1 MKMAAKQPSGMV
13 GFSFVWAGQLVSVLA
28 SSATSFALTI
38 WAYQTTGSAT
48 ALGVLSTSFL
58 IPFLLLSPIAGA
70 MVDRYNR
77 KLMMMLSDLAAAV
90 ATVAVLVLHTTGG
103 LAIWHLYATTI
114 LVGLGNTF
122 QWPAYSAAISTMVPK
137 AQYQRASGMM
147 GLVDSGPGV
156 LAPLL
161 AGALYP
167 FVGLTGIL
175 VLDIATFLFAIG
187 VLLIVHI
194 PTPPPSA
201 EGAAARG
208 HLLREAVYGFK
219 FIWARKS
226 LLGLPLFFSA
236 LNFAAGM
243 GLVTPFIL
251 ARTGG
256 QSASLGAVMSAGA
269 IGGVAGGLI
278 VSAWGGFRRKMTNIF
293 VGEFLFGFF
302 FLFLFGFGRGLAFW
316 VPMIAFGSCA
326 VCLSNSAA
334 QAIWQAKVP
343 PDLQG
348 RVFAARRLIA
358 FSLLPLTPIIAGALA
373 DYVTEPAMTSDTWLA
388 HTFGWMLGTTP
399 GAGLGLQYVLGG
411 AFYCLTCLFVFFF
424 IPAVR
429 NLEDRVPDHDAKT
442 EGIATETRP

>member
-1 MKMAAKQPSGMV
+1 MSPPRPAGMI
-13 GFSFVWAGQLVSVLA
+13 GFTFVWIGQLVSVLA
-28 SSATSFALTI
+28 SNASSFALTI

-58 IPFLLLSPIAGA
+58 IPFLVLSPIAGA
-70 MVDRYNR
+70 MVDRYDR
-77 KLMMMLSDLAAAV
+77 KLMMMVSDIAAAV
-90 ATVAVLVLHTTGG
+90 ATTAVLVLHATGG
-103 LAIWHLYATTI
+103 LAVWHLYLTTI

-137 AQYQRASGMM
+137 KHYQRASGMM
-147 GLVDSGPGV
+147 SLVDSGPGV

-167 FVGLTGIL
+167 LIGLAGIL
-175 VLDIATFLFAIG
+175 ILDIATFLFAIG
-187 VLLIVHI
+187 TLLAVDI
-194 PTPPPSA
+194 PTPAPSA
-201 EGAAARG
+201 EGAKARG
-208 HLLREAVYGFK
+208 HLLREAVYGFQY
-219 FIWARKS
+219 IWSRKS
-226 LLGLPLFFSA
+226 LLALPIFFSV

-278 VSAWGGFRRKMTNIF
+278 VSAWGGFKRKMTNVF
-293 VGEFLFGFF
+293 VGEFLFGLF
-302 FLFLFGFGRGLAFW
+302 FLFLFGLGRSVAFW
-316 VPMIAFGSCA
+316 IPMTALGACA

-348 RVFAARRLIA
+348 RVFAARRLIS
-358 FSLLPLTPIIAGALA
+358 FSLLPLTPILAGALA
-373 DYVTEPAMTSDTWLA
+373 DFVTEPAMASHTGLA
-388 HTFGWMLGTTP
+388 HAFGWMLGNSP
-399 GAGLGLQYVLGG
+399 GSGLGLQYVLGG
-411 AFYCLTCLFVFFF
+411 AFYCIVCLVAFFF
-424 IPAVR
+424 VPVLR
-429 NLEDRVPDHDAKT
+429 HLDERVPDHDTQA
-442 EGIATETRP
+442 